1 MMGTM
6 EVRERE
12 EQAAAETSTPLALLL
27 LCDYDRTVAETARHH
42 MDALAGLSRHRV
54 HRLDLARQL
63 PQKID
68 LDCFD
73 GIVIHYSL
81 VASLDGFADEETLE
95 RLAGFH
101 GIKALFIQDEH
112 RHVLR
117 TRALL
122 RRLGITVLFTCVPA
136 EEVEKVYPTAELPG
150 LRKESV
156 LTGYVAPELV
166 CRAVPPLAARPV
178 DVGYRARRVPAWLG
192 RLGQEK
198 WQIGVR
204 FAADAGAHGLVCDIS
219 YREEDRLQGEAWVAF
234 LTRCKAVLGSESGSS
249 VFDWTGEIEKAVNR
263 YALRA
268 PKTSFETLRER
279 YFRDEDDRVRNGQI
293 SPRCFEAAALRTLMI
308 LYEGGYSGVL
318 VPWRHY
324 VPLARDHANMAEV
337 VAVLRDL
344 PRAQAIVDA
353 AYREIAGNDAF
364 SFAAHVR
371 CVDEVLGAEKRGEAA
386 RGYPPSAWARLARPS
401 FAYRLRRVKREIW
414 VWAYRAFFRGMLG
427 WLPLER
433 RDRIHRGL
441 KRWLRPSLPGM

>member
-1 MMGTM
+1 MTPTTD
-6 EVRERE
+6 VRERE
-12 EQAAAETSTPLALLL
+12 ELMAAERLEPLALLL
-27 LCDYDRTVAETARHH
+27 LCDYDRTVPETARHH
-42 MDALAGLSRHRV
+42 IDALAGQSRHRV
-54 HRLDLARQL
+54 HRFDLARRL
-63 PQKID
+63 PCEID
-68 LDCFD
+68 LDHFD
-73 GIVIHYSL
+73 GVIIHYSL
-81 VASLDGFADEETLE
+81 VASFDGFADEETLE
-95 RLAGFH
+95 RLAGFR
-101 GIKALFIQDEH
+101 GIKALFLQDEH

-122 RRLGITVLFTCVPA
+122 RRLGITVLFTCIPA
-136 EEVEKVYPTAELPG
+136 AEVEKVYPAAELPG
-150 LRKESV
+150 LRRELV

-166 CRAVPPLAARPV
+166 RRAVPSFAARPV

-204 FAADAGAHGLVCDIS
+204 FAADAAAHGLVCDIS
-219 YREEDRLQGEAWVAF
+219 YREEDRLQGEAWVSF

-263 YALRA
+263 HALEA
-268 PKTSFETLRER
+268 PDTSFETLRER

-324 VPLARDHANMAEV
+324 VPLARDHANIAEV

-344 PRAQAIVDA
+344 PRAQAMVDT
-353 AYREIAGNDAF
+353 AYREIAGNDAY

-371 CVDEVLGAEKRGEAA
+371 RVDAVLVAEKRGAA
-386 RGYPPSAWARLARPS
+386 APGYPPSVWARLARPRLG
-401 FAYRLRRVKREIW
+401 YRLHRLKREIW
-414 VWAYRAFFRGMLG
+414 VMAYRSFFRGLLG
-427 WLPLER
+427 RLPLEQ

-441 KRWLRPSLPGM
+441 KRWLRPSLPGR

>member
-1 MMGTM
+1 MMPTT
-6 EVRERE
+6 RIKERQE
-12 EQAAAETSTPLALLL
+12 PATAERLAPLALLL
-27 LCDYDRTVAETARHH
+27 LCDYDRTVPETARHH

-54 HRLDLARQL
+54 HRLDLARRL
-63 PQKID
+63 PREID
-68 LDCFD
+68 LDRFD
-73 GIVIHYSL
+73 GVVIHYSL
-81 VASLDGFADEETLE
+81 LASLDFLAEETTLE
-95 RLAGFH
+95 RLAGFR

-136 EEVEKVYPTAELPG
+136 AEVEKVYPMAELPG

-156 LTGYVAPELV
+156 LTGYVAQDLV
-166 CRAVPPLAARPV
+166 RRTVPPLAGRPV

-204 FAADAGAHGLVCDIS
+204 FAADAGDHGLICDIS
-219 YREEDRLQGEAWVAF
+219 HREEDRLQGEGWVAF

-249 VFDWTGEIEKAVNR
+249 VFDWSGGIEQAVTR
-263 YALRA
+263 DALRA
-268 PKTSFETLRER
+268 PDTSFETLRER
-279 YFRDEDDRVRNGQI
+279 YFRDEEDRVRNGQI

-318 VPWRHY
+318 TPWRHY
-324 VPLARDHANMAEV
+324 VPLARNHANMAEV
-337 VAVLRDL
+337 VAVLRD
-344 PRAQAIVDA
+344 PARAQAIVDTA
-353 AYREIAGNDAF
+353 HREIACNDAY
-364 SFAAHVR
+364 SFAAHVGR
-371 CVDEVLGAEKRGEAA
+371 VDAVLAEEKRTTSAP
-386 RGYPPSAWARLARPS
+386 GYPPSAWAKLARPS
-401 FAYRLRRVKREIW
+401 LAYRLHRLKREMWII
-414 VWAYRAFFRGMLG
+414 AYRSFFRGALG

-441 KRWLRPSLPGM
+441 RRWLRPSLPVR